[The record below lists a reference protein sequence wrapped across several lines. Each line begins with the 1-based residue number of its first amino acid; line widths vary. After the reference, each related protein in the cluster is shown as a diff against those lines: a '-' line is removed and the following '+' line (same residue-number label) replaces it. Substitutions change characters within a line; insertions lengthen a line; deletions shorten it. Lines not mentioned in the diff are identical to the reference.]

1 MIWENLTI
9 DEFNEAVEKSK
20 GVVLVPFGC
29 LEKHGSHMPI
39 GTDILVARYMSIK
52 TSEIE
57 PVMVFPFIPF
67 GIVGEVKHK
76 KGTISLTSNL
86 IYHMLEE
93 LCDELARNGFNKIIF
108 VDGHGGNANFLK
120 YFMQSRLENHHPY
133 ITYYFDVGEKTPEFW
148 QIYQEKFGRVLESG
162 HACEFETST
171 MLAISNDLIQMD
183 KINVEETK
191 AKHRLDHVKNTTLYT
206 GIGWYADYPNQIA
219 GDPSNADVER
229 GKYINEI
236 IISRLAKAVKT
247 IKEDETSLKLLN
259 EYYQKHKNPEGY

>member
-9 DEFNEAVEKSK
+9 DDFDKAVVESK
-20 GVVLVPFGC
+20 GTVLVPFGC

-39 GTDILVARYMSIK
+39 GTDIFIARYVSIK

-108 VDGHGGNANFLK
+108 VDGHGGNTNFLK
-120 YFMQSRLENHHPY
+120 YFMQSRLENPHPY
-133 ITYYFDVGEKTPEFW
+133 ITYYFDAGNKGDGFW
-148 QIYQEKFGRVLESG
+148 DAYQEKFGRVNEAG
-162 HACEFETST
+162 HACEFEASS
-171 MLAISNDLIQMD
+171 MIVVNNDLMRMD
-183 KINVEETK
+183 RINVEETK
-191 AKHRLDHVKNTTLYT
+191 AKHRLDHISQAHLYT
-206 GIGWYADYPNQIA
+206 GIGWYADYPAQVA
-219 GDPSNADVER
+219 GDPSKANKER
-229 GKYINEI
+229 GEYVNANT
-236 IISRLAKAVKT
+236 ISRLLKAVKT
-247 IKEDETSLKLLN
+247 VKEDDEALKILN
-259 EYYQKHKNPEGY
+259 EYYYKHKSPEGF

>member
-9 DEFNEAVEKSK
+9 DEFDEAVKESK

-39 GTDILVARYMSIK
+39 GTDIFVARYVSIE
-52 TSEIE
+52 TSKIE

-108 VDGHGGNANFLK
+108 VDGHGGNTNFLK
-120 YFMQSRLENHHPY
+120 YFMQSRLENYHPY
-133 ITYYFDVGEKTPEFW
+133 ITYYFDAGEKSSEFW
-148 QIYQEKFGRVLESG
+148 KNYQEKFGRVLESG
-162 HACEFETST
+162 HACEFEASA
-171 MLAISNDLIQMD
+171 MSVINNDLMKMD
-183 KINVEETK
+183 RINVEETK
-191 AKHRLDHVKNTTLYT
+191 AKHRLDHIKETGLYT
-206 GIGWYADYPNQIA
+206 GIGWYADYPAQIA
-219 GDPSNADVER
+219 GDPSKANQER
-229 GKYINEI
+229 GIYVNNNTIN
-236 IISRLAKAVKT
+236 RLSKAVKAV
-247 IKEDETSLKLLN
+247 KEDTTALELLN
-259 EYYQKHKNPEGY
+259 EYYIKHKNPEGY